1 MHIPEPLA
9 RRLDQGRA
17 ERALL
22 VERSAINETARTAT
36 LSFAS
41 EAPYERFWGV
51 EILDCAPAS
60 IRQGRLASG
69 ANLLCDHDPKDVIGV
84 VESIEIGAD
93 RVARAVVRF
102 GKGARAEE
110 VWQDVR
116 DGIRRNVSV
125 GYLIHKAQPVETKD
139 GLETYRVTDWEPYE
153 VSLVSI
159 PADASVGV
167 GRSCAAAPEA
177 PRTTLS
183 LKKPALSKDK
193 IMEHQ
198 SANETRNHAQEIAAV
213 AAQFPGGAE
222 LAMKSLQAG
231 HTVEQFQQEVI
242 RHMSTKP
249 LRTSDIPAGATEHR
263 PLDAS
268 AMLRTG
274 EDFRRHFSQRPDYG
288 QPVSL
293 ADFMRGVARMKT
305 SDGVTRALS
314 VGVNADGGFA
324 VPSAVM
330 PQVLEALVAESS
342 LMQAGAAIVPLGDAK
357 SHSFA
362 AVDTIPTA
370 AWRAENG
377 SVAQSQ
383 PTFRNV
389 PLTPQSLSFVV
400 KVSREL
406 LADGVNMDAALRVA
420 IAQAFAAEI
429 DRAGLRG
436 NGTAPQIRGLLNIP
450 GVLTV
455 GNGTNGAVLASYAN
469 MFAAAQSLLQENA
482 PMPGAAI
489 MSPRSLVKLG
499 ALVDTT
505 GQPLM
510 VPDMLKPVRLLQ
522 SSQVPNNLTV
532 GSSTDCSEIYL
543 GDFSKFVIGLREDV
557 SIQVLQ
563 EAYADNGQI
572 GFMCHARL
580 DVAALYPKAFC
591 IVSGVR

>member
-1 MHIPEPLA
+1 MHIPETLA
-9 RRLDQGRA
+9 RRLDHGRA

-41 EAPYERFWGV
+41 EAPYERAWGV
-51 EILDCAPAS
+51 EILDCAPGS
-60 IRQGRLASG
+60 IRQNRLASG

-84 VESIEIGAD
+84 VESIQISPD

-125 GYLIHKAQPVETKD
+125 GYLIHKAQLVETEG
-139 GLETYRVTDWEPYE
+139 GLETYRVTDWEPFE

-167 GRSCAAAPEA
+167 GRSDSRATQAARP
-177 PRTTLS
+177 TLS
-183 LKKPALSKDK
+183 LKKPTIIKEP
-193 IMEHQ
+193 IMENQ
-198 SANETRNHAQEIAAV
+198 TTTEDRNHAAEIARV
-213 AAQFPGGAE
+213 AATLPNGAE
-222 LAMKSLQAG
+222 LAMRSIQAG
-231 HTVEQFQQEVI
+231 HTVEQFQQEAI
-242 RHMSTKP
+242 RAMSNKP
-249 LRTSDIPAGATEHR
+249 LPTAGTYSGETDHR
-263 PLDAS
+263 ALDATS
-268 AMLRTG
+268 MLRTG
-274 EDFRRHFSQRPDYG
+274 EDFRRHYSQRPDYRDTL
-288 QPVSL
+288 SL
-293 ADFMRGVARMKT
+293 AGFLRGVARMKAT
-305 SDGVTRALS
+305 PDVVRALS
-314 VGVNADGGFA
+314 VGVDASGGYA

-330 PQVLEALVAESS
+330 PRILEAMVPESS
-342 LMQAGAAIVPLGDAK
+342 LLQAGAAIVPLGDAK
-357 SHSFA
+357 SFSFA
-362 AVDTIPTA
+362 AVDTIPA
-370 AWRAENG
+370 AGWRAENG
-377 SVAQSQ
+377 LVAESG

-389 PLTPQSLSFVV
+389 LLTPRSLSFVV

-406 LADGVNMDAALRVA
+406 LADGINVDAALQVA
-420 IAQAFAAEI
+420 IAQAFAVEM

-436 NGTAPQIRGLLNIP
+436 SGAAPEIRGLLNVA
-450 GVLTV
+450 GVQTV
-455 GNGTNGAVLASYAN
+455 TNGANGAPLSGYAN
-469 MFAAAQSLLQENA
+469 FFAGAEKLMEANA

-489 MSPRSLVKLG
+489 MSPRSRVKLG

-505 GQPLM
+505 GQPLQ
-510 VPDMLKPVRLLQ
+510 VPGMLAQLKLLQ
-522 SSQVPNNLTV
+522 TSQVPNNLTV

-543 GDFSKFVIGLREDV
+543 GDFTQFVIGMREQV
-557 SIQVLQ
+557 SIQVLE
-563 EAYADNGQI
+563 EAFSEYGQI